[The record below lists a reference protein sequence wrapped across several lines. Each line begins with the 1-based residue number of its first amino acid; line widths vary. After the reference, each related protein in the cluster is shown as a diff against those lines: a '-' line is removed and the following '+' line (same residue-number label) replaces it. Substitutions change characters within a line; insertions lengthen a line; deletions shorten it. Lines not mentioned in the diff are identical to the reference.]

1 MFTAIRK
8 AGGKANGADR
18 LTFLVAIFGVLLSG
32 TAVLAIHNSTENLQ
46 RKRVDLLTKGLWKF
60 VPESEMTEL
69 LVRRRWQWRVLL
81 MAGVMLAATVI
92 AMTVMTLGHQTSLCV
107 GGVVFLV
114 WLAGILVF
122 WYYWVI
128 SPKSKRERSK
138 TLGKSEEGSPALKGW
153 QRKVKNEADHR
164 LPVTIITGFLGSGKT
179 TLVKRILHN
188 TVGMK
193 VLVIENEI
201 GTEGIDHALLMQNT
215 SKEEIVLMN
224 NGCICCTV
232 RQDMLKMFHRL
243 FENDTFSQLDWVVI
257 ETTGLADPAPLIQS
271 LYIDDKCNTR
281 MRLDGVVTVVDCLH
295 FLSHAV
301 NDGASSSTKDNTT
314 KLPPTANP
322 KTVGAHGGLSEARL
336 QVAFAD
342 RVLLNKA
349 DLVSSGGGGGG
360 GGVTLN
366 AVAEKVRSINNHA
379 AVFVCEQSN
388 VPIDELINIRAFD
401 ASRNEQLLR
410 DLRQQSG
417 YKGLGEEDRPILI
430 QRDATGKIVPKSV
443 KFNYGANKRE
453 GSGTSQTDSSAP
465 IGGVCTL
472 SLTSDDPLDLNQ
484 FNEWISSV
492 LRDHGESLYRLKGIL
507 SMRGYDEQF
516 VAQGV
521 HMIFDGE
528 LGPQWTEDTKRTST
542 LVLIGL
548 GLPVVRLKNGWDACR
563 ADKAKV

>member
-1 MFTAIRK
+1 MFSAIRK

-18 LTFLVAIFGVLLSG
+18 VTFLVAIFGVLLSG
-32 TAVLAIHNSTENLQ
+32 TTVLAIHNSTSNLQ
-46 RKRVDLLTKGLWKF
+46 RKRVDALTKGLWKF
-60 VPESEMTEL
+60 VPESEMTES

-81 MAGVMLAATVI
+81 MAGVMLAATVV
-92 AMTVMTLGHQTSLCV
+92 AMTVMSLGHQTSLCI
-107 GGVVFLV
+107 GSVVFLV

-122 WYYWVI
+122 WYSWVI
-128 SPKSKRERSK
+128 SPKSKVERSK
-138 TLGKSEEGSPALKGW
+138 ATGKAEEGISPALKGW
-153 QRKVKNEADHR
+153 QRKVKNEVDHR

-188 TVGMK
+188 TQGMK

-201 GTEGIDHALLMQNT
+201 GTEGIDHALLMQST
-215 SKEEIVLMN
+215 SKEEIVLMS

-232 RQDMLKMFHRL
+232 RQDLLKMFHRL
-243 FENDTFSQLDWVVI
+243 FENETFSQLDWVVI

-281 MRLDGVVTVVDCLH
+281 MRLDGVVTVVDSLH
-295 FLSHAV
+295 FLSRAV
-301 NDGASSSTKDNTT
+301 NDVAGSSTKDNNTR
-314 KLPPTANP
+314 LSLTASP
-322 KTVGAHGGLSEARL
+322 KTVGAHGGLPEAHL

-342 RVLLNKA
+342 RILLNKA
-349 DLVSSGGGGGG
+349 DLVSSGEGGG

-366 AVAEKVRSINNHA
+366 AVAEKVRIINNHA
-379 AVFVCEQSN
+379 TVFVCEQSN
-388 VPIDELINIRAFD
+388 VPIDEVLNIRAFD

-430 QRDATGKIVPKSV
+430 QRDVTGKIVPKSV

-453 GSGTSQTDSSAP
+453 GGSSQTDSCAP
-465 IGGVCTL
+465 EGGVCTL

-528 LGPQWTEDTKRTST
+528 LGQPWAEGTKRTST
-542 LVLIGL
+542 LVLIGTS
-548 GLPVVRLKNGWDACR
+548 LPVSRLKNGWDACR
-563 ADKAKV
+563 SDKPKV